1 MILTLMC
8 FWVNAIDRK
17 EKILKTYDSFL
28 AQVQHVLRKK
38 ICKGLEK
45 RFGNKLVNISI

>member
-1 MILTLMC
+1 MG

-17 EKILKTYDSFL
+17 EKILKIYDSFL
-28 AQVQHVLRKK
+28 AQVRHILRKN

-45 RFGNKLVNISI
+45 RFGNKPGNISI

>member
-1 MILTLMC
+1 MILRLMC

-38 ICKGLEK
+38 DL
-45 RFGNKLVNISI
+45 

>member
-1 MILTLMC
+1 MILRLMC
-8 FWVNAIDRK
+8 FWVNAIDHK

-45 RFGNKLVNISI
+45 RFGNKLVYISI